1 MRLPPGGLTS
11 KSASS
16 PPSAPSYGMCSL
28 KEGIPETAEVAFL
41 KGTRSWWSAFT
52 LHAGPWGA
60 HTEKGGQ
67 RVPPALPLPI
77 CLLRTGSLLL
87 SLQIK
92 RLLQGQKGRVVKQLY
107 LAITRPQELGA
118 LTGRSA
124 WSRAAVLPNPTVLE
138 HSGFVRGKDQSHR
151 QRAQSAHCQGEK
163 GPRRLGVFK
172 TGLCSV
178 AQDAQL
184 ELSLQ
189 CSGNVSPFVPRRAAD
204 SPETALHCQPSTCC
218 PWRWA
223 VGGRGAP
230 RCAKSPTHFPC
241 LEELVTFYIEM
252 HLQEKTVSMRSST
265 LKVGPAWG
273 RNDPRWAECSHTAP

>member
-1 MRLPPGGLTS
+1 
-11 KSASS
+11 
-16 PPSAPSYGMCSL
+16 MCSL
-28 KEGIPETAEVAFL
+28 KEGVPETAEVAFL

-52 LHAGPWGA
+52 PHAGPWGA
-60 HTEKGGQ
+60 HTEKGQQ
-67 RVPPALPLPI
+67 RVPPALPLLI

-92 RLLQGQKGRVVKQLY
+92 RLLQGQKGRVVKRLY

-124 WSRAAVLPNPTVLE
+124 WSRVVVLPNPTVSE
-138 HSGFVRGKDQSHR
+138 HSGFVSGKDQSHR
-151 QRAQSAHCQGEK
+151 RRAQSAHCQGEK

-172 TGLCSV
+172 TGLRSV
-178 AQDAQL
+178 AQDVQL
-184 ELSLQ
+184 EPSLQ

-230 RCAKSPTHFPC
+230 RCAKSPTHFPW

-265 LKVGPAWG
+265 LK
-273 RNDPRWAECSHTAP
+273 